1 MFDAFR
7 GFLES
12 LSTGKD
18 NSYSGSSNNN
28 NKLIWSFAGDANNNS
43 SQGLVEQTQ
52 IGGFTSV
59 FVNRVDPLTG
69 LHKGWEPNTV
79 FKHNLLTNNGRDSFH
94 NYLYTNQ
101 TSGSQGIAFIYISLA
116 ENSGAP
122 VAGDTV
128 VSGELSG
135 SMTRTSGTA
144 AHTGGTNTTTITK
157 TFTCTDTQYSGIQKS
172 GLHNNPTGTV
182 LSHQN
187 TFTPTALV
195 SGDQLQITWTLT
207 LG

>member
-28 NKLIWSFAGDANNNS
+28 NKLVWSFAGDANNNNS

-69 LHKGWEPNTV
+69 LHKGWETNTV

-94 NYLYTNQ
+94 NYLYTNL
-101 TSGSQGIAFIYISLA
+101 SLI
-116 ENSGAP
+116 
-122 VAGDTV
+122 
-128 VSGELSG
+128 
-135 SMTRTSGTA
+135 
-144 AHTGGTNTTTITK
+144 HI
-157 TFTCTDTQYSGIQKS
+157 
-172 GLHNNPTGTV
+172 
-182 LSHQN
+182 
-187 TFTPTALV
+187 
-195 SGDQLQITWTLT
+195 
-207 LG
+207 